1 MTKVLQIINAM
12 YPFTGGMTQVTEDI
26 MRVLSES
33 GNFEQKIICFN
44 EDAESCGVVTH
55 RNQTVHDDIN
65 GVEIIRCGSIAKIAS
80 QLISLTF
87 KRELK
92 NVMDSF
98 RPDIVILH
106 YPNPFAAH
114 MLLPLLK
121 SGKYSNVKFILYW
134 HLDIIRQKIL
144 GKLFYWQNIKL
155 LERADKIIATSQN
168 YINGSIFLKRYEAK
182 CVIIP
187 CCVQDKRIL
196 ITPEI
201 QIKADSIRGKYQD
214 KFLSIS
220 VGRLVKYKGLDYL
233 IKACEFLDDDF
244 KIFIAGTGPEEKKLK
259 QLSNNNN
266 IIFLGKISNEDL
278 SAYYLASDVI
288 SFPSITKN
296 EAFGIALAEGMYF
309 GKPAITFTIPGSGVN
324 YVNIDG
330 LTGIECPNRDIKAFA
345 HSLITLKNDAELRKT
360 LGDNARERV
369 INNFTYETFRD
380 KIINAVKF

>member
-1 MTKVLQIINAM
+1 M
-12 YPFTGGMTQVTEDI
+12 YPFTGGMTQVTEDV

-44 EDAESCGVVTH
+44 EDAEASGIVTH
-55 RNQTVHDDIN
+55 RNQTVHDEIN
-65 GVEIIRCGSIAKIAS
+65 GVEIIRCGSITKIAS

-92 NVMDSF
+92 NVINSF
-98 RPDIVILH
+98 RPDVVILH

-121 SGKYSNVKFILYW
+121 KYSDIKFILYW

-168 YINGSIFLKRYEAK
+168 YINGSMFLKRYEKK

-201 QIKADSIRGKYQD
+201 QRKADSIREKYQD

-220 VGRLVKYKGLDYL
+220 VGRLVKYKGLIYL

-244 KIFIAGTGPEEKKLK
+244 RIFIAGTGPEEKELK
-259 QLSNNNN
+259 QLSNNN

-309 GKPAITFTIPGSGVN
+309 GKPAVTFTIPGSGVN
-324 YVNIDG
+324 YVNIDA
-330 LTGIECPNRDIKAFA
+330 LTGIECPNRDSKAFA
-345 HSLITLKNDAELRKT
+345 NALITLKNDAEMRKT
-360 LGDNARERV
+360 FGDNARERV
-369 INNFTYETFRD
+369 INNFTYKIFKE
-380 KIINAVKF
+380 KIINAIKF